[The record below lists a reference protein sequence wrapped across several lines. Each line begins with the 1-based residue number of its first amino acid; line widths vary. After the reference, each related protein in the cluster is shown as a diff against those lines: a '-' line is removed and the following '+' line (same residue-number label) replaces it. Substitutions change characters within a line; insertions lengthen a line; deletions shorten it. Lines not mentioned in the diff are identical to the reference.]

1 MWRFD
6 TIRLRFYCYVCCCH
20 RCCYCCCCHFSVS
33 LPMSL
38 RFQLWLHERV
48 MTKCKPSQ
56 SPAHSHWLTDSP
68 PPLLPL
74 PRSLP
79 LFLPHS
85 VCNPI
90 RSTKLRQL
98 RAIHNPQ
105 SACIVHFVGEG
116 SEVGWQR
123 WRWWW
128 WWLRRLLI
136 SGQSYQFTIRIQ
148 FAYYF
153 GICDKPLAFS
163 CHLKR
168 S

>member
-6 TIRLRFYCYVCCCH
+6 TIQLRFYCYVCCCH
-20 RCCYCCCCHFSVS
+20 CCCYCCCHFSVS

-48 MTKCKPSQ
+48 MTKCMHRQ
-56 SPAHSHWLTDSP
+56 SPAHSHWLIASLTPTLSLTPTPSFSP
-68 PPLLPL
+68 CPTLFAIPSAVPNCGNYAQSTIRN
-74 PRSLP
+74 PRA
-79 LFLPHS
+79 LF
-85 VCNPI
+85 
-90 RSTKLRQL
+90 T
-98 RAIHNPQ
+98 
-105 SACIVHFVGEG
+105 FVGEG
-116 SEVGWQR
+116 SEVGWQ
-123 WRWWW
+123 WLW